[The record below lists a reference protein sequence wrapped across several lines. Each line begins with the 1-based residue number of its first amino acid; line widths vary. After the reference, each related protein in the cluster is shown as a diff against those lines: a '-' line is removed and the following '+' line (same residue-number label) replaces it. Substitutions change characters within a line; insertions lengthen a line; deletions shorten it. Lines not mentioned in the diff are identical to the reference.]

1 MYLIFDTETTGLP
14 DNYKAPMEDT
24 DNWPRLVQ
32 LAWQTHDEN
41 GKLIAARNYIVRPE
55 GFTIPFNSEKIHGI
69 STERAER
76 EGYELSEVLRIFDED
91 LRACQYVIGHNIDF
105 DINIVGAEY
114 IRKELEHGLLEL
126 EKIDTKDEATDFCK
140 IPGGKGGKFKW
151 PKLSELHQVLFGE
164 PFEEAHNAAADVEAT
179 ARCFFALL
187 TKQVLSISGEKVDP
201 GIVDEL
207 ASYTRSI
214 VEPTKEEGSEGED
227 GKGPERFYYE
237 PGQEAGG
244 ESEDP
249 FTHLHLH
256 SQFSLLNSTIQ
267 LQKLVDNVREKK
279 MDAVAV
285 TDNGNMFGIFNFV
298 RTALDAGIKPIV
310 GTELYMV
317 EDRSKQKFAQ
327 GEKDIKHQQ
336 VFLAKNKNG
345 YHNLAKLN
353 SRGFTEG
360 FYRIHPRV
368 DKELILEHKEDLI
381 AISGGLRGE
390 IPDLILNK
398 GEHQAEEAFKW
409 WVDQFGEDFYVELQ
423 RHGLEE
429 ERRVNEVLYRFADK
443 YDVKVIASNNVHYLE
458 KADNEAHDILLCVR
472 AGEKSSTPIGE
483 GRGYRPGFPNSEYYL
498 KDVREMNGL
507 FSDMP
512 EAIENT
518 QEVVKKIESF
528 RLEKEVVLPSFD
540 LPEGFSDQNEYLR
553 HLTYQGAEDRYGEVT
568 EGIQERLDFELATI
582 ANTDYP
588 GYFLIV
594 ADFTSEAR
602 RRGVS
607 VGPGRG
613 SAAGSVVAYCLGITN
628 VDPIGYG
635 LLFERFLNPDRVSLP
650 DIDIDFD
657 DEGRAEVLQYVI
669 EKYGRDQVAQIITYG
684 TMAGRSAIKDVGR
697 VMDLPLADTEKV
709 ASLVPFGGS
718 LNKVMDLGEEEL
730 KEKLR
735 SEEVEGVQE
744 LQRLAQG
751 NELTAQVIQQ
761 ARVIEGSLRNT
772 GVHACGVIITPDPIN
787 EHVPVCTSK
796 DSELL
801 LTQFDNH
808 VVEDAGMLKMD
819 FLGLR
824 TLTIINTATRLVKER
839 HGVSIDPEK
848 IPLDDPNTFDLFQ
861 RGNTAGIFQ
870 FESEGMQKSLRA
882 LKPNRFE
889 DLIAMNA
896 LYRPGPMENI
906 PEFIKRKHGEEE
918 IQYQVP
924 EMQEYLEETY
934 GITVYQEQVMLLAQK
949 LAAFSKGQADS
960 LRKAMGKKIK
970 AKMDELKP
978 KFFEGCQANGYDEAT
993 AQEIWDN
1000 WESFAS
1006 YAFNKSH
1013 STCYSFVA
1021 FQTGFLKANYPAE
1034 YMAAVLTHN
1043 MHDIKKV
1050 SFFMEAAKR
1059 MDIPVLGPDV
1069 NESKFGFAVNEEGA
1083 VRFGLGALK
1092 GVGDAAVKSI
1102 VDEREANGPFGSV
1115 FDLLRRVDLKSVNK
1129 KAFESLALA
1138 GAFDAVGPLDR
1149 AQFFYKEGNEEQPF
1163 LDKLFRYGNSYQESK
1178 KAPQGTLFGDGDDSF
1193 EMPEPEAPQVEEW
1206 GTMRK
1211 LSQEKEIVGVYIS
1224 GHPLD
1229 DHRAVIDNFCNADLS
1244 DLEGI
1249 PDEHKGKEYRVAGI
1263 VTNVAHKTSKK
1274 GTPFGIL
1281 TMEDYKDSYEF
1292 FLFSDTYMNSKPFME
1307 EGTPLLV
1314 YGKPFPNKRND
1325 NNALEL
1331 KVDRISLLTEAL
1343 ERSAKELLLEL
1354 PIDEISEELMDI
1366 LHRTFE
1372 ENSEEGSCQVKFRVK
1387 DPVENLK
1394 VDMPSKKMKVS
1405 VTTRLIE
1412 ELDRIEQVSYSLS

>member
-14 DNYKAPMEDT
+14 DNYKAPMDDT
-24 DNWPRLVQ
+24 ENWPRLVQ

-41 GKLIAARNYIVRPE
+41 GQLIAARNYIVRPE
-55 GFTIPFNSEKIHGI
+55 GFTIPFNSEKVHGI

-76 EGYELSEVLRIFDED
+76 EGYELKEVLRIFDADVRSCEY
-91 LRACQYVIGHNIDF
+91 LVGHNIDF
-105 DINIVGAEY
+105 DIKIVGAEFV
-114 IRKELEHGLLEL
+114 RTDLEHGVLEL
-126 EKIDTKDEATDFCK
+126 GSIDTKDEATDFCK

-151 PKLSELHQVLFGE
+151 PKLSELHEVLFGE
-164 PFEEAHNAAADVEAT
+164 PFEDAHNAAADVEAT

-187 TKQVLSISGEKVDP
+187 TKNVLSVSGDKIDP
-201 GIVDEL
+201 GILDEL
-207 ASYTRSI
+207 ASYTKEI
-214 VEPTKEEGSEGED
+214 VEPTKEEPAGEENT
-227 GKGPERFYYE
+227 PESFYYE
-237 PGQEAGG
+237 PGQEAGH
-244 ESEDP
+244 ETP
-249 FTHLHLH
+249 FTHLHVH

-267 LQKLVDNVREKK
+267 VQKMVDNVQQKG
-279 MDAVAV
+279 MNAVAV
-285 TDNGNMFGIFNFV
+285 TDHGNMFGIFNFV
-298 RTALDAGIKPIV
+298 RAAIDAGITPIV

-317 EDRSKQKFAQ
+317 EDRHKQKFTQ

-345 YHNLAKLN
+345 YHNIAKLN

-360 FYRIHPRV
+360 FYRLHPRV
-368 DKELILEHKEDLI
+368 DRELILEHKDDLI
-381 AISGGLRGE
+381 ALSGGLNGE
-390 IPDLILNK
+390 VPDLILNK
-398 GEHQAEEAFKW
+398 GEHVAEEAFKW

-429 ERRVNEVLYRFADK
+429 EKRVNEVLYRFADK
-443 YDVKVIASNNVHYLE
+443 YNVKLIASNNVHYLDE
-458 KADNEAHDILLCVR
+458 VDNEAHDILLCVR

-498 KDVREMNGL
+498 KSASDMNRL
-507 FSDMP
+507 FSDIP
-512 EAIENT
+512 EAVANT
-518 QEVVKKIESF
+518 QEVVNKVEPF
-528 RLEKEVVLPSFD
+528 ELEKEVVLPSFE

-553 HLTYQGAEDRYGEVT
+553 HLTYEGAKERYGELT
-568 EGIQERLDFELATI
+568 EAIEERLDFELGTI
-582 ANTDYP
+582 SNTGYP

-657 DEGRAEVLQYVI
+657 DAGRGAVLQYVI

-709 ASLVPFGGS
+709 AALVPFGGA
-718 LNKVMDLGEEEL
+718 LKKVMDLDDAGL
-730 KEKLR
+730 KEKFR
-735 SEEVEGVQE
+735 SEEVEGIKE

-751 NELTAQVIQQ
+751 NDLTAQVIQQ

-772 GVHACGVIITPDPIN
+772 GVHACGVIITPDAIN

-801 LTQFDNH
+801 LTQYDNN

-824 TLTIINTATRLVKER
+824 TLTIIKTATKLIKER
-839 HGVSIDPEK
+839 HGVDIDPENV
-848 IPLDDPNTFDLFQ
+848 PLDDQNTLELYQ
-861 RGNTAGIFQ
+861 RGDTAGIFQ

-889 DLIAMNA
+889 DIIAMNA
-896 LYRPGPMENI
+896 LYRPGPMDNI
-906 PEFIKRKHGEEE
+906 PTFIRRKHGQEE
-918 IQYQVP
+918 IQYTVP
-924 EMQEYLEETY
+924 EMQEYLEDTY

-949 LAAFSKGQADS
+949 LAGFTKGQADS

-970 AKMDELKP
+970 EKMDELRP
-978 KFFEGCQANGYDEAT
+978 KFFEGCKANGYDGDT
-993 AQEIWDN
+993 AQRIWDD

-1021 FQTGFLKANYPAE
+1021 FQTGYLKANYPSE

-1043 MHDIKKV
+1043 MQDIKKV
-1050 SFFMEAAKR
+1050 SFFMDAAKR

-1069 NESKFGFAVNEEGA
+1069 NESKFGFAVNEEGV

-1092 GVGDAAVKSI
+1092 GVGDAAVENI
-1102 VDEREANGPFGSV
+1102 VEEREANGPFQSV
-1115 FDLLRRVDLKSVNK
+1115 FDVLRRVDLKSVNK

-1138 GAFDAVGPLDR
+1138 GAFDAVGPLNR
-1149 AQFFYKEGNEEQPF
+1149 AQFFYKEGNEDQPF
-1163 LDKLFRYGNSYQESK
+1163 LDKLFRYGNQYQENK
-1178 KAPQGTLFGDGDDSF
+1178 NAPQASLFGEGDDSF
-1193 EMPEPEAPQVEEW
+1193 DIPEPAAPHVEEW
-1206 GTMRK
+1206 NTMEK
-1211 LSQEKEIVGVYIS
+1211 LSQEKEIVGIYIS

-1229 DHRAVIDNFCNADLS
+1229 DHRVVIENFCNADLS
-1244 DLEGI
+1244 SLKEI
-1249 PDEHKGKEYRVAGI
+1249 PDENKGRDHRVAGI
-1263 VTNVAHKTSKK
+1263 VTSVAHKTSKK
-1274 GTPFGIL
+1274 GYPFGIL

-1292 FLFSDTYMNSKPFME
+1292 FLFSETYMNNKGLME
-1307 EGTPLLV
+1307 EGTALLV

-1325 NNALEL
+1325 NALEL
-1331 KVDRISLLTEAL
+1331 KVDEISLLAEGL
-1343 ERSAKELLLEL
+1343 DKSASELVLEL
-1354 PIDEISEELMDI
+1354 PLDELSDELMGV
-1366 LHRTFE
+1366 LERTLT
-1372 ENSEEGSCQVKFRVK
+1372 ENSEEGSCQVKFCVK
-1387 DPVENLK
+1387 DPVEQLR
-1394 VDMPSKKMKVS
+1394 VDMPSKKMKLS
-1405 VTTRLIE
+1405 ITNELIQ